1 MEETMG
7 QQWNWSRETMEPS
20 SAARSRGEFY
30 ETAGGEAFVIEV
42 PVQGLKPDEI
52 VIEATTDSLTVS
64 THPHNEQVQPMSR
77 LFVFPVDIDTDN
89 VRVAL
94 EDGTLKIRIPKAA
107 AAPRKVLHV
116 GQSA

>member
-1 MEETMG
+1 MA
-7 QQWNWSRETMEPS
+7 QQWNWSRETMEPIPPTQG
-20 SAARSRGEFY
+20 RTEFY

-42 PVQGLKPDEI
+42 PVQGLKPEEI
-52 VIEATTDSLTVS
+52 VVEATIDTLTIS
-64 THPHNEQVQPMSR
+64 THPKDQQVQPMSR

-94 EDGTLKIRIPKAA
+94 EDGLLKIRVPKAA
-107 AAPRKVLHV
+107 AARRKVIHV